1 MKFWGLWMRRCE
13 GKTEKEE
20 KKKRKGG
27 WSCWECM
34 YVCMYVYRWR
44 EREGGGKRL
53 LPSDSLIDIDTP
65 FVFTIRTYIEEK
77 VGINIRVN
85 MKYIIV
91 AEFQSDLK
99 NICY

>member
-1 MKFWGLWMRRCE
+1 MKGRRR
-13 GKTEKEE
+13 K
-20 KKKRKGG
+20 KKKRKEKGVG
-27 WSCWECM
+27 VAGS
-34 YVCMYVYRWR
+34 VCMYVYRWR